1 MSTAITSAPF
11 ASGVVVYCRAG
22 FEPEAAQELDNLA
35 AQAGVAGFA
44 RTERNAGFAE
54 FVLTQQGAPDALLR
68 LLGWPRLVFARQS
81 LAVIGQFKG
90 LPREDRLA
98 PLLAALPQGFRVGDI
113 WVEAPDTDAAKPLSA
128 FCRSFNNAFVLAL
141 RRSGSLE
148 PASPWRLHA
157 LFPSGERCLLGLA
170 LVDHA
175 APWHQGIPRLK
186 FPREA
191 PSRSTLKLD
200 EAFQVLLSG
209 AERERWF
216 KPGMSAVDLGAAPGG
231 WTWQLVRRGLHV
243 TAVDN
248 GPMEENLM
256 HSGLVAHKREDG
268 FRFQPRQRVDW
279 MVCDMVEQP
288 RRVAQRMAEWLAEGW
303 CKRCV
308 FNLKLPMKKRY
319 AEVQDA
325 FAQMQSIAS
334 ARGREIEIRA
344 KQLYHDREEITVFAQ
359 ER

>member
-1 MSTAITSAPF
+1 MATAITSAPF
-11 ASGVVVYCRAG
+11 ASGMVVYCRAG
-22 FEPEAAQELDNLA
+22 FESEAAQELDATA
-35 AQAGVAGFA
+35 ADAGVAGFA

-68 LLGWPRLVFARQS
+68 LLGWSRLIFARQS
-81 LAVIGQFKG
+81 LAVIGQFKS
-90 LPREDRLA
+90 LPKEDRLT
-98 PLLAALPQGFRVGDI
+98 PLLAALPEGFGVRDV
-113 WVEAPDTDAAKPLSA
+113 WVEAPDSDAAKPLSA
-128 FCRSFNNAFVLAL
+128 FCRSFNNAFVQAL
-141 RRSGSLE
+141 RRRSGLD

-170 LVDHA
+170 LIDHA
-175 APWHQGIPRLK
+175 APWPQGIPRLK
-186 FPREA
+186 FPRDA

-200 EAFQVLLSG
+200 EALQILLSPQ
-209 AERERWF
+209 ERDRWF

-248 GPMEENLM
+248 GPMDENLM
-256 HSGLVAHKREDG
+256 ASGQVTHKREDG

-279 MVCDMVEQP
+279 LVCDMVEQP
-288 RRVAQRMAEWLAEGW
+288 RRVAERMAEWLAEGW
-303 CKRCV
+303 CKHAV

-319 AEVQDA
+319 AEVQQA
-325 FAQMQSIAS
+325 FERMQAVV
-334 ARGREIEIRA
+334 ARRGREIEIRA
-344 KQLYHDREEITVFAQ
+344 KQLYHDREEITVFAC

>member
-1 MSTAITSAPF
+1 MSKIITSAPF

-22 FEPEAAQELDNLA
+22 FEGEAAQELDATA
-35 AQAGVAGFA
+35 AHAGVAGFA

-68 LLGWPRLVFARQS
+68 LLGWSRLIFARQA

-90 LPREDRLA
+90 LPREDRLT
-98 PLLAALPQGFRVGDI
+98 PLLAALPPGFGVRDV
-113 WVEAPDTDAAKPLSA
+113 WVETPDSDESKPLTA
-128 FCRSFNNAFVLAL
+128 FCRSFNNAFVQHL
-141 RRSGSLE
+141 RRDGALD

-157 LFPSGERCLLGLA
+157 LFPSGERCLLALA
-170 LVDHA
+170 LIDHA
-175 APWHQGIPRLK
+175 APWPQGIPRLK

-200 EAFQVLLSG
+200 EALQVLIG
-209 AERERWF
+209 AGERERWF
-216 KPGMSAVDLGAAPGG
+216 KPGMTAVDLGAAPGG

-248 GPMEENLM
+248 GPMDEQLM
-256 HSGLVAHKREDG
+256 ASGLVAHKREDG

-288 RRVAQRMAEWLAEGW
+288 RRVAARMADWLAEGW
-303 CKRCV
+303 CQRSV

-319 AEVQDA
+319 AEVQLAFDA
-325 FAQMQSIAS
+325 MRETVAA
-334 ARGREIEIRA
+334 AGRELEIRA

-359 ER
+359 TR

>member
-1 MSTAITSAPF
+1 MNTPITSAPF

-22 FEPEAAQELDNLA
+22 FESEAAQELDAVA
-35 AQAGVAGFA
+35 AQAGVIGFA
-44 RTERNAGFAE
+44 RTERNSGFAE
-54 FVLTQQGAPDALLR
+54 FVLAQQGAPDALQR
-68 LLGWPRLVFARQS
+68 LLGWSRLCFARQS

-90 LPREDRLA
+90 LPREDRLT
-98 PLLAALPQGFRVGDI
+98 PLLATLPAGFRVGDV
-113 WVEAPDTDAAKPLSA
+113 WVETPDSDEAKPLSA
-128 FCRSFNNAFVLAL
+128 FCRSFNNAFVQAL
-141 RRSGSLE
+141 KRDGAMD
-148 PASPWRLHA
+148 PGSPWRLHA

-170 LVDHA
+170 LIDHA

-200 EAFQVLLSG
+200 EAFQVLLSKG
-209 AERERWF
+209 ERERWF

-248 GPMEENLM
+248 GPMEEHLM
-256 HSGLVAHKREDG
+256 ASGLVVHKREDG
-268 FRFQPRQRVDW
+268 FRYQPRQRVEW

-288 RRVAQRMAEWLAEGW
+288 RRVAERMAEWLAMGW

-319 AEVQDA
+319 AEVQQA
-325 FAQMQSIAS
+325 FAQMQDS
-334 ARGREIEIRA
+334 AAAQGRDIEIRA